1 MDLAVVPLDMYVVRK
16 WALAVQKTANVG
28 DLPHTAGM
36 AGELLLTSL
45 YFSHSNF
52 LSIFLLVVT

>member
-1 MDLAVVPLDMYVVRK
+1 MVPLDMYVVRK